1 MAYSKALQVSPTSAV
16 LLANR
21 ALAHLHLENY
31 ASAFDD
37 SSLAIRL
44 DPGYVK
50 VRFILLNMCSTT
62 YNIKLLLGLLSK
74 RLVQFH
80 SWQVLQCSERL

>member
-31 ASAFDD
+31 ASAIDD
-37 SSLAIRL
+37 SSMAIRL

-50 VRFILLNMCSTT
+50 VRFILFIMCSTILKT
-62 YNIKLLLGLLSK
+62 SIIGLLSK

-80 SWQVLQCSERL
+80 SW

>member
-62 YNIKLLLGLLSK
+62 YNIKLLNRATIEEARPISFLASLA
-74 RLVQFH
+74 
-80 SWQVLQCSERL
+80 VL